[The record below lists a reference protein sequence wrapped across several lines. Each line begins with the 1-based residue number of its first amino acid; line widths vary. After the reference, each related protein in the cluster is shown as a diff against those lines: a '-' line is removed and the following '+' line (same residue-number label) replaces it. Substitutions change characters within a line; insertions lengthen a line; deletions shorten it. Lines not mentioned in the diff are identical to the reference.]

1 MEPPSSMRVVVVAG
15 LHRAARARTVDELI
29 AAVPGSVA
37 LHHDFDRIGEGV
49 VHRVTRDRWGPVD
62 HSRVELDH
70 LCASCTLREDL
81 VPALLRLTESGEHTL
96 CVVETWEGV
105 EPRSVADAV
114 ASEPALRLAAVVT
127 AVDSERLLP
136 DLAGH
141 DDLSDRGLDIAVED
155 ERSVAE
161 VLAHQIEYPT
171 VLALHGELYRDEARS
186 LLEHLNPAALVVA
199 PDANLADLTHGRFD
213 PEHAAN
219 RLNPAWAQY
228 TDRHDARVR
237 TLTWTRKRPLHPARF
252 HEALEHIVA
261 AGLRSRGRVWL
272 AGRADTLLVWD
283 AYNDALLLESGG
295 PWLDAL
301 PEAAMEMVSE
311 SRRACAQLD
320 WDPDVGD
327 RRQHL
332 AFTGVDLD
340 ADRLTALLDS
350 CLLTDDEAGEPLHS
364 DPFADAL

>member
-1 MEPPSSMRVVVVAG
+1 MRVAVVSG

-29 AAVPGSVA
+29 TAVPGSVA
-37 LHHDFDRIGEGV
+37 IHHDLDRIGEGV

-62 HSRVELDH
+62 HSQVELDH

-81 VPALLRLTESGEHTL
+81 VPALLRMTEAGDHTL

-114 ASEPALRLAAVVT
+114 ASEPSLRLAAVIT

-141 DDLSDRGLDIAVED
+141 DDLCDRGLDIAVED
-155 ERSVAE
+155 ERTVAE

-171 VLALHGELYRDEARS
+171 VIALHGTLYRDEARS
-186 LLEHLNPAALVVA
+186 LLEHLNPAAIVVA
-199 PDANLADLTHGRFD
+199 PGADLAGLTHGRFD

-228 TDRHDARVR
+228 DDREDARVR
-237 TLTWTRKRPLHPARF
+237 TVTWTRKRPLHPARL
-252 HEALEHIVA
+252 HEALERIVA
-261 AGLRSRGRVWL
+261 AGLRGRGRVWL
-272 AGRADTLLVWD
+272 ANRPDTLLVWD
-283 AYNDALLLESGG
+283 AYNDALVLESGG
-295 PWLDAL
+295 PWLHAL
-301 PEAAMEMVSE
+301 PEAALEMVSE
-311 SRRACAQLD
+311 SRRASARLD
-320 WDPDVGD
+320 WDPAVGD

-340 ADRLTALLDS
+340 ADRLIALLDS
-350 CLLTDDEAGEPLHS
+350 CLITEDEVGEPLHS